1 MIELIKTKT
10 LALFSRT
17 QLLKFR
23 VYDERQWSLLAI
35 ALIVPLSLLALW
47 FWSTTPNL
55 PPLSHG
61 MRPLGTGDFMWFV
74 IFLTGWILMTAAM
87 MLPSAMPLLIALD
100 RVARGQHN
108 RQQIPFIAALAYFS
122 VWGLVGIIL
131 WILNVAAETSAIHCL
146 DTHVKAGLAGS
157 GLVLAGFYGLS
168 PLANACLRACQRPF
182 GFLARYW
189 RGSHNPRRQAARVG
203 AAYGLSC
210 VGCCV
215 PMIGLMFVVGMKHMA
230 IVIAMGVVMYMMKRS
245 SSKTAIAMLLAL
257 LLIVTGVLIGMG
269 WIPLAP
275 HHH

>member
-1 MIELIKTKT
+1 MIGLIKTKA

-17 QLLKFR
+17 QLLKCT
-23 VYDERQWSLLAI
+23 VYDERQWSLLMI
-35 ALIVPLSLLALW
+35 AMIAPLSLLTLW
-47 FWSTTPNL
+47 LWSTTPNL

-61 MRPLGTGDFMWFV
+61 MRPLGMGDFTWFV

-108 RQQIPFIAALAYFS
+108 RQQLPFIAALAYFS

-131 WILNVAAETSAIHCL
+131 WISNVAAETSMIHCL
-146 DTHVKAGLAGS
+146 DINVKAGLAGS
-157 GLVLAGFYGLS
+157 GLVLAGLYGLS
-168 PLANACLRACQRPF
+168 PLANSCLRACQRPF

-189 RGSHNPRRQAARVG
+189 QGSHNTRRQAAMIG
-203 AAYGLSC
+203 SAYGLSC
-210 VGCCV
+210 IGCCV
-215 PMIGLMFVVGMKHMA
+215 PMIGIMFVVGMGHMA

-245 SSKTAIAMLLAL
+245 NSKTSISMLLAL
-257 LLIVTGVLIGMG
+257 LLIVSGVLIGMG
-269 WIPLAP
+269 WIPLAS